1 MSKGIVM
8 LLVLVFLT
16 ASCLTVAKPAF
27 SSAATTENTWE
38 TMAPMPTARSQLGV
52 DVVNGKIYAI
62 GGDYNVNE
70 MYDPETNT
78 WSTKTPMPTPSR
90 NFGIAVYGSKIY
102 CIGGGSWD
110 NMLALNQVYDT
121 ATDTWTTKTSMPTA
135 RNYLSANVVNGK
147 IYMIG
152 GNYQSYLY
160 TSNLNEVY
168 DIATDTWSTAKPLPQ
183 AVANYPSAVIDGR
196 IYIVG
201 GTTFTKS
208 FYTLQIYDPATDS
221 WNTGAS
227 IPHLDIDG
235 HFLGGAVGA
244 ATTGQYAPRKLYV
257 FGGQNIFSANGVSAY
272 DSENGSWCVCAS
284 MPTARGYLGVAVVDD
299 VLYAIGGT
307 GWNYEEPPVSVNEK
321 YTPIG
326 YGTVPPAVYVVS
338 PEENMT
344 YPAGDVSLTFT
355 VNRPVVEL
363 SYSLDGGANVS
374 ITGNTTLTGLTVG
387 VHNVTVYAADQ
398 VGNVGASETATFTI
412 TEPESF
418 PTVPVAAV
426 STASAIVVSAGLIVY
441 FKKHRH

>member
-1 MSKGIVM
+1 MSKGIVL

-121 ATDTWTTKTSMPTA
+121 ATNTWTTKTSMPTA

-183 AVANYPSAVIDGR
+183 AVANYPSAVIDGK

-244 ATTGQYAPRKLYV
+244 ATTGQYAPKKLYV
-257 FGGQNIFSANGVSAY
+257 FGGHNIFSANGVSAY
-272 DSENGSWCVCAS
+272 DPENGSWYVCAS
-284 MPTARGYLGVAVVDD
+284 IPTARGYLGVAVVDD

-307 GWNYEEPPVSVNEK
+307 GWNYLEPPVSVNEK
-321 YTPIG
+321 YTPFG
-326 YGTVPPAVYVVS
+326 YGTAPPEIAVIS
-338 PEENMT
+338 PENKT
-344 YPAGDVSLTFT
+344 YATGSVSLAFT
-355 VNRPVVEL
+355 LNKPVQWTG
-363 SYSLDGGANVS
+363 YSLDNQDNVTIS
-374 ITGNTTLTGLTVG
+374 GNTTISGLSNG
-387 VHNVTVYAADQ
+387 SHNVTVYARDEFE
-398 VGNVGASETATFTI
+398 NTGASETINFTVDV
-412 TEPESF
+412 PF
-418 PTVPVAAV
+418 PLAPVAI
-426 STASAIVVSAGLIVY
+426 ASAALVAIISVGLLVY
-441 FKKHRH
+441 FRKRKH